1 MLTQLVGVFTAVLG
15 MFGDI
20 VSALFTTG
28 ETAGVLSALLPY
40 FLIGIAASLILLAAR
55 VIRKFVWGN

>member
-28 ETAGVLSALLPY
+28 ESAGALSALLPY

>member
-1 MLTQLVGVFTAVLG
+1 MLTSLVTVFGEVLG
-15 MFGDI
+15 MFGTM
-20 VSALFTTG
+20 VTALFGTDG
-28 ETAGVLSALLPY
+28 QLASLLPY